1 MVTWDHEVRPHP
13 EVVDTALDTGEM
25 VLLQLESKTYYSL
38 NVTGMQIWQGLK
50 QGLPLQEISGR
61 LQARFEVEP
70 ERADRSVL
78 ALVEELLQHQ
88 LVQRLET

>member
-1 MVTWDHEVRPHP
+1 MVTWDHQVRPHP
-13 EVVDTALDTGEM
+13 EVVDTVLDTGDT

-38 NVTGMQIWQGLK
+38 NGTGTQIWDGLK
-50 QGLPLQEISGR
+50 QGLALQEVSRR

-78 ALVEELLQHQ
+78 ALVEDLLQHQ
-88 LVQRLET
+88 LVQYVEP